1 MSRGI
6 LTVISGFSGAG
17 KGTLM
22 RKLTEDYDNYA
33 LSVSMTTRAPREGE
47 RDGIEYF
54 FVDTET
60 FQERVRQGRMLEYAC
75 YCGNYYGTPR
85 DYVRDRLDQGR
96 DVILEIEIQGAL
108 QVKKLVPDCL
118 LLFVTPPCAG
128 ELRRRLEG
136 RGTETPE
143 VIARRLARAAEEI
156 RGCLGRA
163 DCELGSARTPGE
175 SQEADRGTSR
185 ARTPGESQEADR
197 GTSRDRTPGESH
209 DPAPDDGP
217 RIFYGD
223 IYDALRGQVVASNP
237 HMDDFAC
244 YRNVP
249 CHQACIYHHSLFA
262 ERGYE
267 PIYRVRADYEH
278 FLWCFFRGHARP
290 RYIPVTLASYEGG
303 GFSETPENRKR
314 SAREHREITALYMSR
329 GQRLRYRLIL
339 LATLAP
345 LRTRMAESPVWSGLY
360 NTCKK
365 RIYRRE

>member
-1 MSRGI
+1 MRTPMFSI
-6 LTVISGFSGAG
+6 LIVSLNPGGKLVDTMRSVISQNY
-17 KGTLM
+17 
-22 RKLTEDYDNYA
+22 RDYEVVVKDGG
-33 LSVSMTTRAPREGE
+33 S
-47 RDGIEYF
+47 RDGSLEALRTWL
-54 FVDTET
+54 DG
-60 FQERVRQGRMLEYAC
+60 QDGRERVR
-75 YCGNYYGTPR
+75 
-85 DYVRDRLDQGR
+85 
-96 DVILEIEIQGAL
+96 ILEQ
-108 QVKKLVPDCL
+108 PD
-118 LLFVTPPCAG
+118 TGIYEGMNQAAREARG
-128 ELRRRLEG
+128 EYLYFLNCG
-136 RGTETPE
+136 D
-143 VIARRLARAAEEI
+143 AFASDQALARAAAEI

-163 DCELGSARTPGE
+163 DCELGSARTPGA

-185 ARTPGESQEADR
+185 ARTPGASQEADR
-197 GTSRDRTPGESH
+197 GTSRARTPEVSQETDRGTSRDQTPEASQETDRGTSRARTPGESH

-278 FLWCFFRGHARP
+278 FLWCFFREHARP

-339 LATLAP
+339 LTTLAP
-345 LRTRMAESPVWSGLY
+345 LRTRMAESPVWSGFY

>member
-1 MSRGI
+1 MRTPMFSI
-6 LTVISGFSGAG
+6 LIVSLNPGGKLVDTMRSVISQNY
-17 KGTLM
+17 
-22 RKLTEDYDNYA
+22 RDYEVIIKDGG
-33 LSVSMTTRAPREGE
+33 S
-47 RDGIEYF
+47 RDGSLEALRTWL
-54 FVDTET
+54 DG
-60 FQERVRQGRMLEYAC
+60 QDGRERVR
-75 YCGNYYGTPR
+75 
-85 DYVRDRLDQGR
+85 
-96 DVILEIEIQGAL
+96 ILEQ
-108 QVKKLVPDCL
+108 PD
-118 LLFVTPPCAG
+118 TGIYEGMNQAAREARG
-128 ELRRRLEG
+128 EYLYFLNCG
-136 RGTETPE
+136 D
-143 VIARRLARAAEEI
+143 AFASDQALARAAEEI

-163 DCELGSARTPGE
+163 DCELGSA
-175 SQEADRGTSR
+175 
-185 ARTPGESQEADR
+185 
-197 GTSRDRTPGESH
+197 RTPGESH

-249 CHQACIYHHSLFA
+249 CHQACIYHHSLFV

>member
-1 MSRGI
+1 MRTPMFSI
-6 LTVISGFSGAG
+6 LIVSLNPGGKLVDTMRSVISQNY
-17 KGTLM
+17 
-22 RKLTEDYDNYA
+22 RDYEVVVKDGG
-33 LSVSMTTRAPREGE
+33 S
-47 RDGIEYF
+47 RDGSLEALRTWL
-54 FVDTET
+54 DGR
-60 FQERVRQGRMLEYAC
+60 ERVR
-75 YCGNYYGTPR
+75 
-85 DYVRDRLDQGR
+85 
-96 DVILEIEIQGAL
+96 ILEQ
-108 QVKKLVPDCL
+108 PD
-118 LLFVTPPCAG
+118 TGIYEGMNQAASAARG
-128 ELRRRLEG
+128 EYLYFLNCG
-136 RGTETPE
+136 D
-143 VIARRLARAAEEI
+143 AFASDQALARAAEEI

-163 DCELGSARTPGE
+163 DCELGSARTPGA

-185 ARTPGESQEADR
+185 A
-197 GTSRDRTPGESH
+197 RTPGESH

-223 IYDALRGQVVASNP
+223 IYDALREQVVASNP

-345 LRTRMAESPVWSGLY
+345 LRTRMAESPVWSGFY